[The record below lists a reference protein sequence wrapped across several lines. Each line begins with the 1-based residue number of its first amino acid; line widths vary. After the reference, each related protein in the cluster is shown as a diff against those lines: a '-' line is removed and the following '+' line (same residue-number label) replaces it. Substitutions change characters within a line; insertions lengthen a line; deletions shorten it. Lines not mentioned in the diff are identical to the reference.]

1 MSKKV
6 SCRLKR
12 VTVHMPNEY
21 LESKLRKGRVKN
33 MNPIIQILKEQN
45 ISEEKIVEVFQ
56 ALTENPMMAMA
67 IVQQLG
73 IPPEK
78 LQAIMGLVMTNPDLI
93 KEAVEELGLDF
104 ARVEAAKAELK
115 KQQG

>member
-1 MSKKV
+1 
-6 SCRLKR
+6 
-12 VTVHMPNEY
+12 
-21 LESKLRKGRVKN
+21 

-45 ISEEKIVEVFQ
+45 IAEDKIKEVFK
-56 ALTENPMMAMA
+56 ALTDNPIMAMG

-104 ARVEAAKAELK
+104 AKVEAAKATLK
-115 KQQG
+115 KQQNQE